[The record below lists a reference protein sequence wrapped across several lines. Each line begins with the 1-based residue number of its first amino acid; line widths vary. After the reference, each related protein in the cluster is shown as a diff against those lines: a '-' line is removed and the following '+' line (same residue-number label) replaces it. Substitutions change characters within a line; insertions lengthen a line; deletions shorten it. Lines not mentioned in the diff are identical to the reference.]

1 MKRLHTWAIV
11 INVLVL
17 LALTMPATIAK
28 NGEAAVDREAFANAW
43 NDIEHAVDHL
53 NLTRTE
59 LGENL
64 QRFPPWHVVSEAK
77 QTRRRELYDAAARD
91 AELIA
96 KRYRQLRDLD
106 R

>member
-1 MKRLHTWAIV
+1 MKRVFALV
-11 INVLVL
+11 IA
-17 LALTMPATIAK
+17 LAVTST
-28 NGEAAVDREAFANAW
+28 AAPQRQPVDRQLYATAW
-43 NDIEHAVDHL
+43 NDIEGAVEQL
-53 NLTRTE
+53 NTTRSE

-64 QRFPPWHVVSEAK
+64 QRFPPWHVSSEPK
-77 QTRRRELYDAAARD
+77 QLRRRELYDAAARD